1 MGSIACLYLVVTQL
15 LIYPFS
21 ANADPAEFQ
30 EIKVHAM
37 TAMKFVA
44 AWALLDS
51 IAIVISSAL
60 KGAGDTKFIML
71 AIIGLS
77 IIFLILPTYLA
88 LEVFDLGLK
97 AAWSAG
103 LAYIISLA
111 VAYGLRYK
119 TGKWMSMRVIEQPSS
134 LHKE

>member
-1 MGSIACLYLVVTQL
+1 
-15 LIYPFS
+15 
-21 ANADPAEFQ
+21 
-30 EIKVHAM
+30 M

-51 IAIVISSAL
+51 IAIVISSSL

-134 LHKE
+134 LHKK